1 MALKQ
6 NKAGMAA
13 AIAAA
18 AQATGGGRAHP
29 SLPKG
34 TIGAVKAAVTGIQEI
49 DADSVLPWGPQDR
62 LTAEVTAVN
71 SDGEVH
77 DLAESIRVNGQQ
89 IPVLLRPSQE
99 QDGKFEVIYGRRRI
113 LACREAGVP
122 VKALIR
128 TMDDGQALLAKGLE
142 NSARTDLS
150 FYERARFAKAIAE
163 QGYGNE
169 ELMQALSISK
179 NSLSQLNRTTKHVPD
194 AVGDLIGA
202 APKAGRPKWDV
213 LSDAFRDNLIDE
225 TEAQRLLSVLSDDMV
240 SDDRLNHLL
249 NAIGSMKAK
258 AKPTKPNERKIQAG
272 VTMTSNDKTVTLSI
286 KRAGG
291 SAGFAAWL
299 EENIEEL
306 VKRASDEAG

>member
-18 AQATGGGRAHP
+18 AQTTSSGRAHP

-34 TIGAVKAAVTGIQEI
+34 TIGAVKAAVVGIQEV
-49 DADSVLPWGPQDR
+49 DAENIVAWGPQDR
-62 LTAEVTAVN
+62 LTAAITAVN

-77 DLAESIRVNGQQ
+77 DLAESIKLNGQQ
-89 IPVLLRPSQE
+89 VPVLLRPSRE
-99 QDGKFEVIYGRRRI
+99 HDGKFEVIYGRRRI
-113 LACREAGVP
+113 LACREAGLP

-194 AVGDLIGA
+194 GVGDLIGA
-202 APKAGRPKWDV
+202 APKSGRPKWDA
-213 LSDAFRDNLIDE
+213 LSDAFRNRLID
-225 TEAQRLLSVLSDDMV
+225 AQSAKRALSEMPDDMN
-240 SDDRLNHLL
+240 SDDRLSYLL
-249 NAIGSMKAK
+249 NVFGSSKTK
-258 AKPTKPNERKIQAG
+258 TKPAKPKERKIKTG
-272 VTMTSNDKTVTLSI
+272 VTMKSNDKAVTLSI
-286 KRAGG
+286 KREAG
-291 SAGFAAWL
+291 SAAFAAWL
-299 EENIEEL
+299 EDNIEEL
-306 VKRASDEAG
+306 VKRADDEVG

>member
-18 AQATGGGRAHP
+18 AQSTGTGRAHP

-34 TIGAVKAAVTGIQEI
+34 TIGAVKAGFAGIQEI
-49 DADSVLPWGPQDR
+49 DVDDILPWGPQDR
-62 LTAEVTAVN
+62 LAAELTAVN

-77 DLAESIRVNGQQ
+77 DLAKSIKLNGQQ
-89 IPVLLRPSQE
+89 VPVLLRPSQE

-113 LACREAGVP
+113 LACREAGTP
-122 VKALIR
+122 VKALVR

-150 FYERARFAKAIAE
+150 FYERARFAKAITD
-163 QGYGNE
+163 QGYSNE

-179 NSLSQLNRTTKHVPD
+179 NTLSQLTRATKHIPD
-194 AVGDLIGA
+194 RVGDLIGA
-202 APKAGRPKWDV
+202 APKGGRPKWNA
-213 LSDAFRDNLIDE
+213 LSDAFRDNLIGAE
-225 TEAQRLLSVLSDDMV
+225 KAEQILSALPGDKD
-240 SDDRLNHLL
+240 SDDRLSLLL
-249 NAIGSMKAK
+249 NSISSKK
-258 AKPTKPNERKIQAG
+258 AKPEKSNERKIQTG
-272 VTMTSNDKTVTLSI
+272 VTMKSNDKAVTISV

-291 SAGFAAWL
+291 SAAFATWL
-299 EENIEEL
+299 EQNIEEL
-306 VKRASDEAG
+306 VKRANDEAG